1 MKNQK
6 NERGITL
13 VALVVTIVV
22 LLILAGI
29 TIMYVMSDNG
39 IFGQAQQAGEKSDT
53 AAVEEAVST
62 ALSTLY
68 VEVYTKTSETGTL
81 DLTSTFTANMPSVM
95 PEVTPGSCSVTAT
108 PGQINTLTV
117 NNLQVKYKGKTYNV
131 AYSKDNTTTGTAG
144 VTATV
149 VGGATN

>member
-39 IFGQAQQAGEKSDT
+39 VFGRANQAKTETNKSV
-53 AAVEEAVST
+53 VEEAVLMAVGDLYGEIYAPTEGKTLKDVFEADLPKDIAVKT
-62 ALSTLY
+62 A
-68 VEVYTKTSETGTL
+68 GT
-81 DLTSTFTANMPSVM
+81 
-95 PEVTPGSCSVTAT
+95 
-108 PGQINTLTV
+108 INTPTTAGELTITNYVLTYKDVDYNVSFSSTGLTV
-117 NNLQVKYKGKTYNV
+117 SAV
-131 AYSKDNTTTGTAG
+131 TTPSTGD
-144 VTATV
+144 
-149 VGGATN
+149 

>member
-39 IFGQAQQAGEKSDT
+39 VFGQAKYAGTQTNGEAVKEAVQLAISGLYVPIYTGDGDADLGQLYFDALPATMKPSTKPTIAPVTTGKNADLSIPSHTISYGKATYTVAYENGALTVTGSDGYT
-53 AAVEEAVST
+53 SAAVT
-62 ALSTLY
+62 
-68 VEVYTKTSETGTL
+68 
-81 DLTSTFTANMPSVM
+81 
-95 PEVTPGSCSVTAT
+95 TP
-108 PGQINTLTV
+108 
-117 NNLQVKYKGKTYNV
+117 
-131 AYSKDNTTTGTAG
+131 
-144 VTATV
+144 
-149 VGGATN
+149 

>member
-39 IFGQAQQAGEKSDT
+39 VFGQAQDAATKSDA

-62 ALSTLY
+62 AFTPLY
-68 VEVYTKTSETGTL
+68 AKIYTETSETGSL
-81 DLTSTFTANMPSVM
+81 DLKSTFEESMPSAMKVS
-95 PEVTPGSCSVTAT
+95 GSYTLTAT
-108 PGQINTLTV
+108 PGSVVSLTMSSG
-117 NNLQVKYKGKTYNV
+117 LQVTYKGKTYNV

-144 VTATV
+144 VTATL
-149 VGGATN
+149 ATASN

>member
-39 IFGQAQQAGEKSDT
+39 VFGQAKNAGTQTNGEAVKEAVQLAISGLYVPIYTNDT
-53 AAVEEAVST
+53 AAQLGQLYYD
-62 ALSTLY
+62 ALPASMKPTSTL
-68 VEVYTKTSETGTL
+68 SI
-81 DLTSTFTANMPSVM
+81 SM
-95 PEVTPGSCSVTAT
+95 PEGNKIAGLTIPEHTIKYGKVTYTVAYSG
-108 PGQINTLTV
+108 GTLTV
-117 NNLQVKYKGKTYNV
+117 SGDDGYTSAAV
-131 AYSKDNTTTGTAG
+131 ATP
-144 VTATV
+144 
-149 VGGATN
+149 

>member
-39 IFGQAQQAGEKSDT
+39 VFGQAKSAGSETEKS
-53 AAVEEAVST
+53 AVREAVMLSINANVLPQLYTTEDNST
-62 ALSTLY
+62 TVWTDVFERGLYSGMKVAKQGTVTASTTEENG
-68 VEVYTKTSETGTL
+68 VTKTTVTIAGYVIENGKGYYSVNYNN
-81 DLTSTFTANMPSVM
+81 TS
-95 PEVTPGSCSVTAT
+95 G
-108 PGQINTLTV
+108 LTV
-117 NNLQVKYKGKTYNV
+117 E
-131 AYSKDNTTTGTAG
+131 ATTAPTP
-144 VTATV
+144 
-149 VGGATN
+149 